1 MEAVMEKKKQSYV
14 FDRKLTDE
22 EIHELVENY
31 DYEPDFEDNGVLWD
45 RFGNPTE
52 SMIRWTYE
60 RNHGLD
66 ELSEP
71 MTLEELAAD
80 WAQMLEEVDDEE
92 SRAAQQVSA

>member
-1 MEAVMEKKKQSYV
+1 
-14 FDRKLTDE
+14 
-22 EIHELVENY
+22 
-31 DYEPDFEDNGVLWD
+31 
-45 RFGNPTE
+45 
-52 SMIRWTYE
+52 MIRWTYE